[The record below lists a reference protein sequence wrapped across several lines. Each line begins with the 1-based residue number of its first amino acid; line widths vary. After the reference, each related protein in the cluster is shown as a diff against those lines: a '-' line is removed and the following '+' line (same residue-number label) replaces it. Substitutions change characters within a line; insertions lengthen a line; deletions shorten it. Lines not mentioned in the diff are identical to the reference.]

1 MNVSVMCFKLIK
13 CLSVQSFD
21 NKILNRLNRIEYW
34 NDLLKNCQGIKLLSS
49 CNSYSTGQKSSNYSK
64 STEQNRQLTF
74 KPHAKT
80 GHRQTKKKKKKTPTQ
95 HSLKS
100 PHPEQSGTKKLNA
113 PNIPLSTV
121 QFRGQKTTNKQPIPE
136 PNLHHRTGGG
146 AHNDRRRDVGG
157 RPRAAH
163 AERVVAWGCTY
174 GRSLRVRR
182 VRVCTVR
189 PVRDAATED

>member
-80 GHRQTKKKKKKTPTQ
+80 GHRQTKKKKKKNPDSTLTQ
-95 HSLKS
+95 VTAPGTIRHQKTERAEY
-100 PHPEQSGTKKLNA
+100 PFIHRPVPRPENNQQTTYSGT
-113 PNIPLSTV
+113 
-121 QFRGQKTTNKQPIPE
+121 
-136 PNLHHRTGGG
+136 
-146 AHNDRRRDVGG
+146 
-157 RPRAAH
+157 
-163 AERVVAWGCTY
+163 
-174 GRSLRVRR
+174 
-182 VRVCTVR
+182 
-189 PVRDAATED
+189 